1 MIKVLAV
8 DDEAPIRQWL
18 YYCISRLPG
27 FTCVAASG
35 AQEGLELALVEAPD
49 IILSD
54 IEMAG
59 MNGLQMLERI
69 RRRLPDVYPIIL
81 TSHED
86 FSYARTALKQGCA
99 EYILKAEMT
108 EDSLAAVLEKAR
120 TALESQRTSE
130 RTRVNRERFLQALAL
145 RADTAD
151 LTAEELSHQDLPLR
165 PAPILAIDLRH
176 TAGNVTAELLT
187 EGLSGLDSALFFT
200 LGSDHLLMVANVT
213 DTARRDAPLH
223 IGAACERLFA
233 ERPDVVCGVSDV
245 FTGPEQLP
253 AAIANARYRCS
264 LRFYEPARRV
274 FWTGTPG
281 SGDNA
286 LESFQLEY
294 LRLLLGQDFAG
305 AYDRL
310 LAFIQY
316 ARTARPAPIDSFCG
330 AVASAVISY
339 LHFACDKPEDADQQA
354 RAVRS
359 LLQKAEDIDLLQK
372 HVAELFAPL
381 QEMARQTDGK
391 SLPVRKAIEY
401 MERHHAERLT
411 LAEIAEQAGFSPE
424 HFSRVFRR
432 ETGVNYVAYLNN
444 LRMKHA
450 VQLLE
455 QTDSKVYEIA
465 EKVGFSSLSYFSTT
479 FKKKFG
485 KSPYEYQI
493 DHQRSQ

>member
-1 MIKVLAV
+1 
-8 DDEAPIRQWL
+8 
-18 YYCISRLPG
+18 
-27 FTCVAASG
+27 
-35 AQEGLELALVEAPD
+35 
-49 IILSD
+49 
-54 IEMAG
+54 MAKHK
-59 MNGLQMLERI
+59 
-69 RRRLPDVYPIIL
+69 P
-81 TSHED
+81 
-86 FSYARTALKQGCA
+86 
-99 EYILKAEMT
+99 
-108 EDSLAAVLEKAR
+108 
-120 TALESQRTSE
+120 
-130 RTRVNRERFLQALAL
+130 
-145 RADTAD
+145 
-151 LTAEELSHQDLPLR
+151 
-165 PAPILAIDLRH
+165 
-176 TAGNVTAELLT
+176 
-187 EGLSGLDSALFFT
+187 
-200 LGSDHLLMVANVT
+200 
-213 DTARRDAPLH
+213 
-223 IGAACERLFA
+223 
-233 ERPDVVCGVSDV
+233 
-245 FTGPEQLP
+245 
-253 AAIANARYRCS
+253 
-264 LRFYEPARRV
+264 
-274 FWTGTPG
+274 
-281 SGDNA
+281 
-286 LESFQLEY
+286 
-294 LRLLLGQDFAG
+294 G

-444 LRMKHA
+444 LRMKDPL
-450 VQLLE
+450 QLLE
-455 QTDSKVYEIA
+455 QSDSKVYEIA